1 MMETGN
7 NALSTKCQQCPW
19 ATDSGFFPYAS
30 YYHYGQFFVKNC
42 LVITDKLLTTNS
54 LDLKCEKIL
63 GNNRHFLFRLQP
75 KLLSLHAFSP

>member
-30 YYHYGQFFVKNC
+30 YYHYGLFLSKLSHNYRRITNKQFTC
-42 LVITDKLLTTNS
+42 S
-54 LDLKCEKIL
+54 
-63 GNNRHFLFRLQP
+63 
-75 KLLSLHAFSP
+75 